1 MAVVASR
8 KKAPP
13 IELTAT
19 DGKKFSLENALAH
32 GPVLA
37 AFFKVSCPVCQYTLP
52 FIERMYQQFRA
63 AGAEN
68 IQFFGISQDNAEYTE
83 HFAKEFGLTFPML
96 IDEEPYETSSEY
108 GLTHVPTLVLIAPEG
123 HVEISG
129 DGFSK
134 SDLLEI
140 RQALA
145 RHLKVKPA
153 ELLKPNEQ
161 VPAFKPG

>member
-1 MAVVASR
+1 MAAVAPR

-13 IELTAT
+13 IELTST
-19 DGKKFSLENALAH
+19 DGKKFSLESSLAH

-37 AFFKVSCPVCQYTLP
+37 AFFKVSCPVCQYTFP
-52 FIERMYQQFRA
+52 FLERMYQQFRA
-63 AGAEN
+63 AGAKEV
-68 IQFFGISQDNAEYTE
+68 QFWGISQDNAQYTE
-83 HFAKEFGLTFPML
+83 RFAKEFGVTFPIL

-108 GLTHVPTLVLIAPEG
+108 GLTHVPTVVLISPG
-123 HVEISG
+123 GSVEISG

-140 RQALA
+140 RKSLA
-145 RHLKVKPA
+145 RHFNVKPA
-153 ELLKPNEQ
+153 ELFKPNEQ